1 MSEKSSAYTQNFT
14 MDFIIGGITS
24 TLVKTTTA
32 PIERVKLLLQT
43 QDVMKN
49 MLKKKYKDIINVFE
63 RVPKEKKGYQLSGE
77 AI

>member
-43 QDVMKN
+43 QDVNEKLVGKKN
-49 MLKKKYKDIINVFE
+49 TRI
-63 RVPKEKKGYQLSGE
+63 S
-77 AI
+77 

>member
-14 MDFIIGGITS
+14 TNFIVVGITS

-43 QDVMKN
+43 QDVNEKLVGKKN
-49 MLKKKYKDIINVFE
+49 TRI
-63 RVPKEKKGYQLSGE
+63 S
-77 AI
+77 